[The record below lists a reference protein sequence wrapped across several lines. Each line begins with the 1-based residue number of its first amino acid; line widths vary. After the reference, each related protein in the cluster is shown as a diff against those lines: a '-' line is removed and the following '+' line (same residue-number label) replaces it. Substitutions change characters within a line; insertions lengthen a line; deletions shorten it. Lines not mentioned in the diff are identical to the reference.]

1 MVLAASFTSPGIMFV
16 GIKLLF
22 LKFNLKTSP
31 PKVKNE
37 TFLVSTTALGKSRLS
52 TEGRPS

>member
-37 TFLVSTTALGKSRLS
+37 TFLVSISALGKSRLS